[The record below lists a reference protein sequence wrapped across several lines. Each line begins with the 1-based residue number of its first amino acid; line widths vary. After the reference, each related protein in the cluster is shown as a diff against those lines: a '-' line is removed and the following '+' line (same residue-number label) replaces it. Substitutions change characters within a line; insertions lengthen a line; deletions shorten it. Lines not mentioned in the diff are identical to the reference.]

1 MKDNCFGKHLDMFG
15 FIRNASFT
23 VDYLQGS
30 SGESYASVSVKLTT
44 YSLHTTLKDGV
55 DAMDCSNQVG

>member
-1 MKDNCFGKHLDMFG
+1 MFG

-30 SGESYASVSVKLTT
+30 SGQSYASVSVKLTT